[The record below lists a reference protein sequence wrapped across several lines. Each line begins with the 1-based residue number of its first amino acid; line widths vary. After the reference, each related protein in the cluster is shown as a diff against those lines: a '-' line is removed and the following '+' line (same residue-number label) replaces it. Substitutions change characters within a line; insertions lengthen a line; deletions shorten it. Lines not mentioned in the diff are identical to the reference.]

1 MGSDDTALECTGTN
15 TPQLLPLL
23 EGGQKKSMS
32 HCDLTAHTFPS
43 WIGKLVSCTLCVSKC
58 VYATV
63 WEREQERV
71 RARHRDCSVFSSCSR
86 FCYDNQLDCFA
97 RPTSV
102 SNTHKHN
109 HYIVITVRLMLCS
122 PLWHALSLL
131 YISFLC
137 LVPILSCLLFFLQTV
152 SILEQRLT
160 LTEDKLK
167 ECLENQ
173 MEIGLHLQR
182 SEEA

>member
-1 MGSDDTALECTGTN
+1 MGLDDTALECTGTN

-131 YISFLC
+131 YISFL
-137 LVPILSCLLFFLQTV
+137 LSLSCSYPLLSSLLPPDGFDLGAAA
-152 SILEQRLT
+152 
-160 LTEDKLK
+160 DAD
-167 ECLENQ
+167 
-173 MEIGLHLQR
+173 GG
-182 SEEA
+182 